1 MTKII
6 NLEEH
11 RNNINKD
18 LPLESEQLD
27 VEKNLAEAKIVI
39 LKDGFQITFDAI
51 NDGNKIFM
59 LGLLDILKASIM
71 HDLNLDGQIIHNDG

>member
-1 MTKII
+1 MTEII
-6 NLEEH
+6 NLAEH
-11 RNNINKD
+11 RNNLNKD
-18 LPLESEQLD
+18 LPSD

-39 LKDGFQITFDAI
+39 LNDGFQITFDAI

-71 HDLNLDGQIIHNDG
+71 HDLNLDGHIIHNDR